1 MLVKAKPLQALV
13 NSCRRLQLS
22 EFLDVEAGEFNGVTV
37 VLQADGTFRWDA
49 WKQRIFDD
57 PVSVEGHAQAIS
69 LESDNEAVPFADGV
83 VGSQAGS
90 DGLADFR

>member
-1 MLVKAKPLQALV
+1 MLVKAKPLQVSAS
-13 NSCRRLQLS
+13 SCRRYQLS

-57 PVSVEGHAQAIS
+57 PVSVEGYAQAIS
-69 LESDNEAVPFADGV
+69 LELS
-83 VGSQAGS
+83 
-90 DGLADFR
+90 LIHI